1 MTISNNSASQPGPAG
16 GPLTAEGGGIL
27 NDSGGSLIITNSTIS
42 DNTCSATSV
51 EPTFQIAA
59 LAYGGGVDNNGSI
72 TITNCTISGNSAVA
86 NGFTSEDTG
95 YGGGISNSGDL
106 QITSSTIAHNSA
118 SGDDFGV
125 GGGIN
130 GNGFEPTRTDSSIIA
145 LNSALTG
152 PDFTGGGGLQSTG
165 YNIIG
170 NNADAVINSQ
180 PTDQIGT
187 LAAPID
193 PLLEPLADNGGLTLT
208 HALQSGSPAIDRGDP
223 AAPPQDQRGYSRAGV
238 PDVGAFEFDGEAPSI
253 LGNISTRAFVQTEDN
268 VMIGG
273 FIVQGNTP
281 KRVILRAIGPELT
294 QFGVP
299 NVLADPTLELHD
311 STGALIASNDNWM
324 TTIIGGIITSDQV
337 HDIMVSGHAPADP
350 TESAIIAD
358 LPAGNY
364 TIIVRGVDN
373 TTGVALAEAYDLSPD
388 TSSILGNIRYSL
400 LCADGRQCDD
410 WGFHCSRD
418 TAKEGDPA
426 RHWP

>member
-1 MTISNNSASQPGPAG
+1 MEEGGGVLNENGTMTITDCTISNNSASRPGPAG

-42 DNTCSATSV
+42 DNTCSATRV

-130 GNGFEPTRTDSSIIA
+130 GIGFEPTRTDSSIIA

-187 LAAPID
+187 PAAPID
-193 PLLEPLADNGGLTLT
+193 PLLGPLADNGGLTLT
-208 HALQSGSPAIDRGDP
+208 HALQSGSPAINRGDP
-223 AAPPQDQRGYSRAGV
+223 AAPPQDQRGYGRAGV

-253 LGNISTRAFVQTEDN
+253 LGNISTRAFVQTGDN

-294 QFGVP
+294 QYRR
-299 NVLADPTLELHD
+299 
-311 STGALIASNDNWM
+311 S
-324 TTIIGGIITSDQV
+324 QC
-337 HDIMVSGHAPADP
+337 
-350 TESAIIAD
+350 
-358 LPAGNY
+358 
-364 TIIVRGVDN
+364 
-373 TTGVALAEAYDLSPD
+373 
-388 TSSILGNIRYSL
+388 SS
-400 LCADGRQCDD
+400 
-410 WGFHCSRD
+410 
-418 TAKEGDPA
+418 
-426 RHWP
+426 